1 MEKLLRT
8 QRTES
13 TSRRLELERNLAQCQ
28 SDLQTRTQQLEHLTA
43 QLSQSQKV
51 ESPTELV
58 THSINESYIS
68 QTAEQL
74 HSKVAELQ
82 CAEQSRCS
90 DREIELSSKVSSRP
104 RK

>member
-8 QRTES
+8 QQTES

-51 ESPTELV
+51 ESSTELV

-68 QTAEQL
+68 QATEQL

-82 CAEQSRCS
+82 CAEQSRSS
-90 DREIELSSKVSSRP
+90 DREKELSSKVSICSR
-104 RK
+104 R